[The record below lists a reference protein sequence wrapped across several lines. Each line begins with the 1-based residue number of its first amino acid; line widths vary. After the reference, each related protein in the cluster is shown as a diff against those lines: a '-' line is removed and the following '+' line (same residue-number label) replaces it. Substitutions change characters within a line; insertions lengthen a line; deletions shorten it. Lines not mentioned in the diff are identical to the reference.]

1 MKTNFKLKSL
11 MAILII
17 IMIVIIS
24 TLVNA
29 ETEYSV
35 GMALTSD
42 SKLKEG
48 ETVTVEVKLSSVN
61 AGNGI
66 DTIAAAIDYDT
77 SVFEE
82 MTSSNFALTNDWT
95 PSYAPTTKMLT
106 LLKNSKVTS
115 AETVLKI
122 NLKVKQTI
130 SVEKTTITF
139 KEIVASGGRVTDGGT
154 GDITVKDASVTISK
168 EKAQVNTPEENKTP
182 TQNTTQ
188 TPAPTQQNTQK
199 NTTTVKDSS
208 VKKTTIPKTGLGE
221 YGFIAIVIVSI
232 VAVFSYVL
240 YKNISKDVK

>member
-1 MKTNFKLKSL
+1 MKNKLKLKSL
-11 MAILII
+11 ISILII
-17 IMIVIIS
+17 MAIIVMNSI
-24 TLVNA
+24 VKA
-29 ETEYSV
+29 EDFSV

-95 PSYAPTTKMLT
+95 PSYAPTTKML
-106 LLKNSKVTS
+106 
-115 AETVLKI
+115 TVLKI

-188 TPAPTQQNTQK
+188 TPAPTQQNTQN
-199 NTTTVKDSS
+199 NTTTIKDSS